1 MEQPMLDHIFSA
13 ELMVEELRDMF
24 KEADTDYSGF
34 LSIGE
39 LYTCIIK

>member
-1 MEQPMLDHIFSA
+1 MLDHIFSA